1 MDGVVIELS
10 RGMKVDRYKTHDIEL
25 VVDRMIVTNSE
36 NSIKRLRESMIAAM
50 YQGND
55 TLMVLDTE
63 MQVARYFSRN
73 LMCPSSGISYPSPEP
88 NSFSFNSPKGMCP
101 NCKGLGCNMWS
112 IPIKSFQ
119 IDLYQSL
126 AEELNHWGIKKFLGV

>member
-73 LMCPSSGISYPSPEP
+73 LMCPSSESPILVQNQTP
-88 NSFSFNSPKGMCP
+88 FSFNSPKGMCP
-101 NCKGLGCNMWS
+101 NCKGLGYNM
-112 IPIKSFQ
+112 
-119 IDLYQSL
+119 
-126 AEELNHWGIKKFLGV
+126 